1 MSTSKHGLTAHPM
14 SMPNRLFLGLRGL
27 TLIFVLLAV
36 LATLAICLIVAYS
49 VQRDALIGSTLESN
63 RVYASKVASSIGE
76 FLRSTQDRLQ
86 FSSQRV
92 ASHFDEPAVLK
103 DEVIRLQ
110 AQDAE
115 LDVVMILDRQ
125 GKVMAMNPE
134 VPGMVGST
142 LISSE
147 VKQALTLLQPLVSHA
162 YTSAT
167 GQLIVFISRPVLGP
181 DGQFLGLMG
190 GSVHLQE
197 HGVMHG
203 LISDHAYNDGTY
215 AFIADSD
222 HRLLYHPDHAQI
234 GQVVTNSPTMNTA
247 LQGQSGMLAAPNY
260 QGIPMLA
267 GYAYVPEAGWAVV
280 AQQPEAQALAPL
292 RRLMHEMLLK
302 IVPAGVLGLL
312 LILASTFLITRPLRQ
327 LARIASDLSAAET
340 PKQLAAVRGWYA
352 EAGAIREALLKGVQL
367 LHKQMGHLH
376 QVALS
381 DPLTGLANRRAMDVA
396 LADFEQSGQ
405 PYAALAL
412 GIDHFKRVIV
422 VNGHDAGDRALQQ
435 IAQLIQN
442 ASRAIDL
449 ACRAGGEEFLLL
461 LPDTGL
467 ETATHVA
474 ERIRQSIANTPVAGV
489 GALTISI
496 GVACKDADTVTS
508 AEILKR
514 ADERLYVAKQ
524 TGRNRVVAQ
533 SPA

>member
-1 MSTSKHGLTAHPM
+1 LSTSKHGLTAHPM

-76 FLRSTQDRLQ
+76 FLRSAQDRLQ

-103 DEVIRLQ
+103 DEVLRLQ

-142 LISSE
+142 LLSSE
-147 VKQALTLLQPLVSHA
+147 VKQALTLHQPLVSHA

-181 DGQFLGLMG
+181 DGEFLGLMG

-215 AFIADSD
+215 AFIADGD
-222 HRLLYHPDHAQI
+222 HRLLYHPDRAQI
-234 GQVVTNSPTMNTA
+234 GQVITNSPTMNTA

-312 LILASTFLITRPLRQ
+312 LILAGTFLITRPLRQ
-327 LARIASDLSAAET
+327 LARIASDLSAPET
-340 PKQLAAVRGWYA
+340 PKRLAAVRGWYA
-352 EAGAIREALLKGVQL
+352 EAGAIRQALLKGVQL
-367 LHKQMGHLH
+367 LHKEMGHLN

-381 DPLTGLANRRAMDVA
+381 DPLTGLANRRAMDAA
-396 LADFEQSGQ
+396 LADFEHSSR

-412 GIDHFKRVIV
+412 DIDHFKRVNDV
-422 VNGHDAGDRALQQ
+422 HGHDVGDRALQH

-449 ACRAGGEEFLLL
+449 ACRAGGEEFVLL

-467 ETATHVA
+467 ETATQVA
-474 ERIRQSIANTPVAGV
+474 ERIRQSIANTPVEGV

-496 GVACKDADTVTS
+496 GVACKDAETVTS
-508 AEILKR
+508 GEILKR

-524 TGRNRVVAQ
+524 TGRNRVVAAN
-533 SPA
+533 PT